1 VILDKFI
8 GESFRIHAHRLK
20 HLCLRGGLRRD
31 LWVKIMAQQFPYPG
45 ATTLGIKGK
54 DSVVLASEKR
64 LAYGYFVVSKVVRKV
79 FQITP
84 KIGAACAGFVGDMQ
98 SLIKDAQAEVNIYRY
113 KYGREPTVRTVAKV
127 LSNYLFSSRFL
138 PYLTETIVGGFDET
152 GAHVIVL
159 DPLGSMIEDDYAVV
173 GTGAEI
179 AIGIIESSYKPEMD
193 MKELRELAL
202 KAIKASIARDA
213 ASGNGIDLLIFTDE
227 GLKVNETINL

>member
-1 VILDKFI
+1 M
-8 GESFRIHAHRLK
+8 S
-20 HLCLRGGLRRD
+20 
-31 LWVKIMAQQFPYPG
+31 QQYPYPG

-64 LAYGYFVVSKVVRKV
+64 LAYGYFVVSKTVRKV
-79 FQITP
+79 FQITHR
-84 KIGAACAGFVGDMQ
+84 IGAACAGLVGDMQ
-98 SLIKDAQAEVNIYRY
+98 SLIRDAQAEVNLYRY
-113 KYGREPTVRTVAKV
+113 RYRREPTVRSVAKI

-138 PYLTETIVGGFDET
+138 PYLTETIVGGFDEA
-152 GAHVIVL
+152 GGHVIVL

-179 AIGIIESSYKPEMD
+179 AIGVIESSYKPEMG
-193 MKELRELAL
+193 MEELRELAL